1 MISSDKIRYTYHSDN
16 RFGSGKER
24 GTAGCGF
31 VRKNYFSPPGP
42 AENFGKFIVRK

>member
-24 GTAGCGF
+24 GTAGRSI
-31 VRKNYFSPPGP
+31 VRKNYFYPPGP
-42 AENFGKFIVRK
+42 AENFEKYMIMK